1 MASNKLK
8 SIRHLLAA
16 AALSVSCL
24 AAVPAHAQ
32 VSGLEIVAPASPG
45 GGWDQ
50 HARALQQALM
60 AKNLATGVQ
69 VVNVPGAG
77 GTIGLAQFV
86 TAKKRNPTLIGGQI
100 MQGAILT
107 NKSPVTLD
115 QVTPLARL
123 TGEYTA
129 LVVPTDSPIQSL
141 QDLIGK
147 FKADPGSVSWGGGSA
162 GGSDQIL
169 AGLIAKEVGVDP
181 AKINY
186 VATAGGGELM
196 AQILGGHITVAMGG
210 YNEFAPQIKDGKLR
224 AVALSAPER
233 LPDVATPT
241 LKEQGVNLEFINW
254 RGVFAKP
261 GLKAAEKKQLEDMI
275 QAVVASDEW
284 KETLR
289 QRGWLDLYQPAGEF
303 AAYLKSEQV
312 RVKETLE
319 DIGLVK
325 G

>member
-1 MASNKLK
+1 MLLTK
-8 SIRHLLAA
+8 SKTFRQLLAA
-16 AALSVSCL
+16 AALSIGAL
-24 AAVPAHAQ
+24 TAIPAHAQ

-86 TAKKRNPTLIGGQI
+86 TAKKRNPSLLIGGQI

-169 AGLIAKEVGVDP
+169 AGLIAKEVGVEP

-233 LPDVATPT
+233 LADIATPT
-241 LKEQGVNLEFINW
+241 LKEQGVNLEFVNW
-254 RGVFAKP
+254 RGIFAP
-261 GLKAAEKKQLEDMI
+261 GGIKDSERKEFDTLMTKVTSSA
-275 QAVVASDEW
+275 EW
-284 KETLR
+284 KELAK
-289 QRGWLDLYQPAGEF
+289 QRGWIDLYMPSDQF
-303 AAYLKSEQV
+303 AQFLKTERSQIEG
-312 RVKETLE
+312 TLTE
-319 DIGLVK
+319 LGLVK
-325 G
+325 